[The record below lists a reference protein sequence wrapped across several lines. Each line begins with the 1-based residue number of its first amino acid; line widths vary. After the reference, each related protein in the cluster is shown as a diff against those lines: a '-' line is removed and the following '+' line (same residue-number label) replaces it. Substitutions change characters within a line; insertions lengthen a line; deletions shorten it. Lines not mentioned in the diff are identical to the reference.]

1 MRQQALPKSDA
12 RNLLILF
19 LGGTIFERYIV
30 FGRSD
35 VITAFADYKLQSET
49 TSKRQGEKNISF
61 K

>member
-35 VITAFADYKLQSET
+35 VITAFADYKLQS
-49 TSKRQGEKNISF
+49 
-61 K
+61 